1 MIVIKKSTNADTR
14 SAREKV
20 SKTELLIQSRQHI
33 DDVIRAMVWM
43 SRKLDDIAY
52 NHDWTKIENIDEFYA
67 DFSATQDGFQ
77 GDFKQMHW
85 FKGLHLKE
93 RHHLNDYCP
102 DDVNLFDVLERIADC
117 VMAGMAR
124 SGSVYDETLSPEILV
139 KAYQNTV
146 KLLVD
151 EVEVDSDIEL

>member
-1 MIVIKKSTNADTR
+1 MIEIKKSTNADTR

-20 SKTELLIQSRQHI
+20 SKTGLLVQSRQHI

-43 SRKLDDIAY
+43 SRRLLDIAY
-52 NHDWTKIENIDEFYA
+52 NHDWTKLENIDEFYA

-85 FKGLHLKE
+85 FKDLHLKE
-93 RHHLNDYCP
+93 RHHLTDWCP

-117 VMAGMAR
+117 VLAGMAR
-124 SGSVYDETLSPEILV
+124 SGSVYEDLISPEIIM
-139 KAYQNTV
+139 KAHKNT
-146 KLLVD
+146 
-151 EVEVDSDIEL
+151 IELLKAEIKVIDS

>member
-20 SKTELLIQSRQHI
+20 SKDVLLENSKQHI
-33 DDVIRAMVWM
+33 ADVQAAMCWM
-43 SRKLDDIAY
+43 ANRLDEIAF
-52 NHDWTKIENIDEFYA
+52 NHDWTKIDNIDEFYA

-85 FKGLHLKE
+85 FKDLHLQE
-93 RHHLNDYCP
+93 RHHLTDWCP
-102 DDVNLFDVLERIADC
+102 DNVNLFDVLERIADC

-124 SGSVYDETLSPEILV
+124 SGGVYEDTISPEIIM
-139 KAYQNTV
+139 KAHKNT
-146 KLLVD
+146 
-151 EVEVDSDIEL
+151 IELLKEQIKVVEE

>member
-1 MIVIKKSTNADTR
+1 MIEIKRSTNADTR

-20 SKTELLIQSRQHI
+20 SKTGLLINSRQHI
-33 DDVIRAMVWM
+33 DDVIKAMIWM
-43 SRKLDDIAY
+43 SRRLSDIAY
-52 NHDWTKIENIDEFYA
+52 NHDWTKLENIDEFYA

-85 FKGLHLKE
+85 FKDLHLKE
-93 RHHLNDYCP
+93 RHHLTDWCP

-124 SGSVYDETLSPEILV
+124 TGSVYEDKISPEIIMR
-139 KAYQNTV
+139 AHQNT
-146 KLLVD
+146 
-151 EVEVDSDIEL
+151 IELLKAEIKVIDE